1 MAYLITYEAGVARKR
16 SAAEPYFHYIAVMTV
31 LVVLMLFAGV
41 FQEEI
46 TKLFHPLGDPFTQ
59 SAWCEMTERIGQ
71 GLPPQEAL
79 EAFCRQIL
87 DHGRIS

>member
-1 MAYLITYEAGVARKR
+1 MSYLITYEAGVARKR

-31 LVVLMLFAGV
+31 LVALLLFAGV
-41 FQEEI
+41 FKEAFI
-46 TKLFHPLGDPFTQ
+46 KLIHPLGDPFTQ

-79 EAFCRQIL
+79 EAFCRRIL